1 MSRTSHS
8 ASNPMH
14 FAPTTAVTADSRS
27 VRHPSPG
34 SYSSPGLIW
43 HNVCPSSEPPAS
55 YGQPMQPRRQ
65 THLSLTSEAP
75 PKALRAC
82 VQCAQAG
89 KAHECATNRRTIG
102 CRRCNAQRLGCS
114 YLGGTSCGAV
124 AVLRPQTFS
133 SGVPASLEDLEVPA
147 LLRRV
152 NSALQSLSQQN
163 QVMFDALQH
172 MGART
177 SRIESH
183 LSFLAKEGSPPF
195 LLQPSSSRRSGCE
208 EEDEYSTPT
217 DGAWEPEVV
226 DPATPSPLVE
236 DTGKTAPPRR
246 KRRRSVDQEDSERVH
261 PRGLNIVSVVPGH
274 TCAHLNESL
283 SLVALPW
290 PVHATRARLL
300 AHVCSQT
307 AGGDDADR
315 GAGRRGPRMALRR
328 CCAGRAGTPLRL
340 RAATRCPVSW
350 SVRTYGTEL
359 YVYYYHEHDAVFRA
373 HALQPWRVR
382 TLDNRPSP
390 AMERTRPCSIG
401 NPCTLSVQWASAPQ
415 GYVTRSLT
423 PHSLHLP
430 SQTLIHETRRTRR
443 SCCAARR
450 HDEMLSRIRDRTMN
464 ALCILGV
471 LITP

>member
-1 MSRTSHS
+1 
-8 ASNPMH
+8 MH

-114 YLGGTSCGAV
+114 YLGG
-124 AVLRPQTFS
+124 
-133 SGVPASLEDLEVPA
+133 VPASLEDLEVPA

-195 LLQPSSSRRSGCE
+195 LLQPSSSRRSSCE

-261 PRGLNIVSVVPGH
+261 PRGLNIWRSRGPS
-274 TCAHLNESL
+274 T
-283 SLVALPW
+283 P
-290 PVHATRARLL
+290 RAR
-300 AHVCSQT
+300 
-307 AGGDDADR
+307 D
-315 GAGRRGPRMALRR
+315 
-328 CCAGRAGTPLRL
+328 
-340 RAATRCPVSW
+340 
-350 SVRTYGTEL
+350 
-359 YVYYYHEHDAVFRA
+359 F
-373 HALQPWRVR
+373 
-382 TLDNRPSP
+382 SP
-390 AMERTRPCSIG
+390 T
-401 NPCTLSVQWASAPQ
+401 SAPRPQ
-415 GYVTRSLT
+415 GATTQTGAPAVGDPEWRCDVAAQAGPELRCVYAPPQGARSAG
-423 PHSLHLP
+423 P
-430 SQTLIHETRRTRR
+430 
-443 SCCAARR
+443 
-450 HDEMLSRIRDRTMN
+450 
-464 ALCILGV
+464 
-471 LITP
+471 